1 MMCFKTFGRK
11 IEAELSRIPYVPSF
25 VTAGICLLLAILV
38 AVTGKSGYYQLFYDF
53 PKGTP
58 PFLLRAFFEGL
69 FYTVFG
75 LSFGMFLFSK
85 RICMI
90 DCRQQ
95 TVLLFICTVFVSY
108 ARTVAIYQAGALF
121 FALLLSVLLCV
132 CFSVLFFVVKEAYF
146 LSACGIFLCF
156 FWGIYTVY
164 YTFVLFL
171 LNA

>member
-1 MMCFKTFGRK
+1 MCFKTFGRR
-11 IEAELSRIPYVPSF
+11 IEAELSRISYVPSF
-25 VTAGICLLLAILV
+25 ITAGICLALAIFV

-75 LSFGMFLFSK
+75 FSFGGFLFSK
-85 RICMI
+85 QICRA
-90 DCRQQ
+90 DCRWQ
-95 TVLLFICTVFVSY
+95 TALLFICAVFVSY
-108 ARTVAIYQAGALF
+108 ARTVAVYQAGALF
-121 FALLLSVLLCV
+121 FGLLLSILLCV
-132 CFSVLFFVVKEAYF
+132 CLAVLFFTVKEAYF

-164 YTFVLFL
+164 YTFALFL
-171 LNA
+171 LNG